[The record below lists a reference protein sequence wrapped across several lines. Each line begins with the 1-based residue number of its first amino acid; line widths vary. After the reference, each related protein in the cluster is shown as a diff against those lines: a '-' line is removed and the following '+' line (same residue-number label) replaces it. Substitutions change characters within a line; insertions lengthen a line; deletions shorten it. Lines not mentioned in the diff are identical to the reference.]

1 MSSSSNSL
9 PIFGFDRLTLG
20 LYAALVSIG
29 WLMIF
34 AVNYNENDPY
44 AFLSLSHTAGK
55 QLAFMAVCGILM
67 FVVLLSDWSIWRT
80 LALPMYAISM
90 LLLPGTLLF
99 GREVNG
105 ANAWYHIGGFTFQP
119 SEIAKFGACLAMA
132 AFLSSPGVD
141 LRQWR
146 DRIIAFSIFLIP
158 SALVLLQSD
167 TGSALVFFS
176 FMLVLYREGLSPVLY
191 ALGFGTAALVILGW
205 KFEPPAY
212 TACWLIAAVN
222 FLLIRRFRERRQVW
236 MAILLLLVPLT
247 IWWIPVLNFCLA
259 PAGVQLE
266 EPVKHLLVLA
276 PHLILFLAAFI
287 PNYWKKN
294 SLVQGQLRV
303 WAVLLGLSVGTVF
316 AANALFNLLAPHQ
329 QQRIKIWLRP
339 KEAAS
344 EARGAAYNLLHSKMA
359 IGSGGLLGKGTL
371 EGNMTKLKYVPE
383 QSTDF
388 IFCTVGEEQG
398 FLGVVG
404 LIGLFLWLLWRIT
417 IIAERQRSNFS
428 RIYAYSVAGII
439 FIHLIVNLGMT
450 MGLLPIIGIPLP
462 FISAGGSSLIGFTL
476 MIAVLLKLDSN
487 RNLA

>member
-1 MSSSSNSL
+1 MSQPNQL
-9 PIFGFDRLTLG
+9 PLYGFDRLTLG
-20 LYAALVSIG
+20 LYLALVAIG
-29 WLMIF
+29 WLMIY
-34 AVNYNENDPY
+34 AVTYNPEAPY
-44 AFLSLSHTAGK
+44 AFLDMGHTAGK
-55 QLAFMAVCGILM
+55 QLAFIAFCLLM
-67 FVVLLSDWSIWRT
+67 LFIIMIADWSFWRT
-80 LALPMYAISM
+80 LALPIYLVSV

-141 LRQWR
+141 LRQLR
-146 DRIIAFSIFLIP
+146 DRIIAFGIFLIP
-158 SALVLLQSD
+158 TLLVLLQSD

-191 ALGFGTAALVILGW
+191 ALGFGAAALAILGW
-205 KFEPPAY
+205 KFDPPAY
-212 TACWLIAAVN
+212 TAAWLIAGVN
-222 FLLIRRFRERRQVW
+222 LLLINRFKVYKTGLRWLWV
-236 MAILLLLVPLT
+236 ATLPL
-247 IWWIPVLNFCLA
+247 IVWWIPVFNEILKLLS
-259 PAGVQLE
+259 VQMPE
-266 EPVKHLLVLA
+266 NQKHLFVLI
-276 PHLILFLAAFI
+276 PQVLIFTGVFF

-294 SLVQGQLRV
+294 SLIQSQLRI
-303 WAVLLGLSVGTVF
+303 WLILLSLSVAVVF
-316 AANALFNLLAPHQ
+316 AANAFLNLLPPHQ

-339 KEAAS
+339 GEAEAN
-344 EARGAAYNLLHSKMA
+344 ARGAGYNLIHSKMA

-371 EGNMTKLKYVPE
+371 EGNMTKLKYVPK
-383 QSTDF
+383 QSTDY

-417 IIAERQRSNFS
+417 DIAERQRSNFS
-428 RIYAYSVAGII
+428 RVYAYSVAGII
-439 FIHLIVNLGMT
+439 FVHVVINLGMT
-450 MGLLPIIGIPLP
+450 MGLIPTIGIPLP
-462 FISAGGSSLIGFTL
+462 FVSAGGSSLIGFTL